1 MNRICILLS
10 AALLFGCAGT
20 QDKVQDPEKAND
32 ALISF
37 ITKAQA
43 GFWNDAME
51 NITYEERAQMMDGE
65 QVKPEYQAA
74 IKRLRL
80 GSVGNMEFS
89 LDSKG
94 RLIGVQA
101 MLDASN
107 RRSKVSEAQSNIDL
121 SAVENARA
129 ARIDKMRQEGKQI
142 LEDQQNQRQEPEV
155 EVLTNKLSDS
165 ERKIS
170 PKKAEEE
177 SYGPDEWQAGTSAS
191 ENSVPTPVEPT
202 PAATEETPTTT
213 ESSSGEGWR

>member
-1 MNRICILLS
+1 MNRICILIS
-10 AALLFGCAGT
+10 AVLLFGCAGSKE
-20 QDKVQDPEKAND
+20 QVQDPEKAND

-51 NITYEERAQMMDGE
+51 NITYEERVQMMDGD

-74 IKRLRL
+74 VKRLRL
-80 GSVGNMEFS
+80 SSVGSMSFS
-89 LDSKG
+89 LDGKG

-107 RRSKVSEAQSNIDL
+107 RRSMVSEAQSNIDL

-129 ARIDKMRQEGKQI
+129 ARINKMRQEGKQI
-142 LEDQQNQRQEPEV
+142 LEEQENQRQEPEV

-165 ERKIS
+165 E
-170 PKKAEEE
+170 KKSSQKAAQEE
-177 SYGPDEWQAGTSAS
+177 SYGPDEWQSGTSAS
-191 ENSVPTPVEPT
+191 ENSAPATSEPT
-202 PAATEETPTTT
+202 PATTDATPATS

>member
-1 MNRICILLS
+1 MNRICILLL
-10 AALLFGCAGT
+10 AALLFGCAGSKEQG
-20 QDKVQDPEKAND
+20 QDHEKAND

-43 GFWNDAME
+43 GFWSDAME
-51 NITYEERAQMMDGE
+51 NITYDERLQMMDGE

-80 GSVGNMEFS
+80 SSVGNMEFS
-89 LDSKG
+89 LDGKG
-94 RLIGVQA
+94 RLIGVRA

-107 RRSKVSEAQSNIDL
+107 RRSMVSEAQSNIDL

-165 ERKIS
+165 EKKNS
-170 PKKAEEE
+170 KKAALEE
-177 SYGPDEWQAGTSAS
+177 SYGPDEWQSGTSAS
-191 ENSVPTPVEPT
+191 ENSATATSEPT
-202 PAATEETPTTT
+202 SATTEANPAAS